1 MDSYTN
7 HGSSRRAFIHG
18 ATLRP
23 SNVNVSLKPIMNFH
37 GANSQEHRESNDTVI
52 GGGVKNA
59 GYDPRHPRLSRD
71 PNWYSGRGRDKAND
85 FLHGLGEGIDKAI
98 DVGSKIAEVADK
110 IPV

>member
-7 HGSSRRAFIHG
+7 HGSSRRLSG
-18 ATLRP
+18 MVLRP
-23 SNVNVSLKPIMNFH
+23 NNVNVRLKPIMNYH

-59 GYDPRHPRLSRD
+59 GWDKRHPRLSRD
-71 PNWYSGRGRDKAND
+71 PNWYAGRGRDRANA
-85 FLHGLGEGIDKAI
+85 FLHGLGEGITKVV
-98 DVGSKIAEVADK
+98 DVGSKIASIAGK